1 MDSVSTLLKNCILGD
16 LGADSGDEGKSKRA
30 RKYGTKKKK
39 NGEKSPWGQCLTR
52 PVPNCPGRSGF

>member
-1 MDSVSTLLKNCILGD
+1 MDSVITLLKNCILGD

-39 NGEKSPWGQCLTR
+39 NGEKSPWGQ
-52 PVPNCPGRSGF
+52 